1 MRTRFELCFTRLEIR
16 LHSCSLYIA
25 WQPWYV
31 SDQLWFIST
40 RFVVKRT
47 WSTRLVTIPYTTR
60 SVVFLPRSTHPPS
73 GANCKLV
80 QYQLESRILW
90 SWVLFHYEMGNCET
104 LVAEQAPFASEFVA
118 SILATDSCEKSLSTL
133 SRKSC
138 VFSGCS
144 GFLPQG
150 RLSGWVRINTV
161 RKVISHL
168 L

>member
-1 MRTRFELCFTRLEIR
+1 
-16 LHSCSLYIA
+16 
-25 WQPWYV
+25 
-31 SDQLWFIST
+31 
-40 RFVVKRT
+40 
-47 WSTRLVTIPYTTR
+47 
-60 SVVFLPRSTHPPS
+60 
-73 GANCKLV
+73 
-80 QYQLESRILW
+80 
-90 SWVLFHYEMGNCET
+90 MGNCET